1 MLRLQ
6 VLLAVAQ
13 GAFILTPEWVTAS
26 LEAGRWLPEAKFIS
40 EVHPAPC
47 PSTMK
52 RMRSATCPHEL
63 TCFLLRSCSSPM
75 CGPRLLNTVCRS
87 ASRRPPS
94 VSGGSG
100 CCPGRCRLLSASAS
114 TSRAAQSATLPNSR
128 ACGAWWRLSEQ
139 RRARPSQLPVCVRC
153 TRCRAC
159 DARCCGSAEALERW
173 ICPRKD
179 KHLVGCLY
187 ADQPAGVMHP
197 VRPAGPSSSPAT
209 QGAARRRDGQARVP
223 AASGGELV
231 Q

>member
-1 MLRLQ
+1 MARTHHTIAARTAVAWMLRLQ

-114 TSRAAQSATLPNSR
+114 TSRAARSATLRNSR
-128 ACGAWWRLSEQ
+128 ACGAWWQLLEQ
-139 RRARPSQLPVCVRC
+139 RRACAGPPSCQPAVCC
-153 TRCRAC
+153 DWCRAC
-159 DARCCGSAEALERW
+159 DAHRRSSA
-173 ICPRKD
+173 
-179 KHLVGCLY
+179 
-187 ADQPAGVMHP
+187 
-197 VRPAGPSSSPAT
+197 
-209 QGAARRRDGQARVP
+209 QA
-223 AASGGELV
+223 
-231 Q
+231 